1 MKKPWKCYAASNWA
15 DGLCFKYSNC
25 MKVNCLLVLPVCLSL
40 FRSLFCVYPLSLF
53 LCLALVFVSVSQW
66 ILSVKNCGAIVVLE
80 IQHQGQHQTFLL
92 VLLFHNDLTSASGL
106 YDKSLFCNDLNWASD
121 LYDKSLFQHIFRSYM
136 QAFVAACE
144 DGVVAWHSSPS
155 IAYRPSLVCL
165 SLSERN
171 KLIEEKI
178 MFSAH
183 KAGILK
189 IHHTKDTFFMQ

>member
-1 MKKPWKCYAASNWA
+1 
-15 DGLCFKYSNC
+15 
-25 MKVNCLLVLPVCLSL
+25 
-40 FRSLFCVYPLSLF
+40 

-136 QAFVAACE
+136 QAFMAACE
-144 DGVVAWHSSPS
+144 DGLVAWHSGPS
-155 IAYRPSLVCL
+155 VAYRPSLVCL
-165 SLSERN
+165 SFSERRETSLLKRRSCFLLTKQEFWKSITQSTHSWCN
-171 KLIEEKI
+171 NISIYIHL
-178 MFSAH
+178 FS
-183 KAGILK
+183 GV
-189 IHHTKDTFFMQ
+189 